1 MYLKHSLSN
10 CLRENIKAEV
20 ALRLPFPTSETHTTS
35 FLPSLPFPAGL
46 LHQPHTSDSNLNRK
60 NRLFLI
66 TELLWAQLW
75 EACVPWDFLAGQPR
89 EALLRNASFLL
100 QDTRRHLDS
109 ITELLRD
116 PIKLLILVTFIIK
129 QQTIGHNTLLAIQ
142 KSFLNTHA
150 SNFTDH
156 TCWILY
162 EKNRH

>member
-1 MYLKHSLSN
+1 M
-10 CLRENIKAEV
+10 
-20 ALRLPFPTSETHTTS
+20 
-35 FLPSLPFPAGL
+35 
-46 LHQPHTSDSNLNRK
+46 
-60 NRLFLI
+60 
-66 TELLWAQLW
+66 
-75 EACVPWDFLAGQPR
+75 
-89 EALLRNASFLL
+89 
-100 QDTRRHLDS
+100 DS

-162 EKNRH
+162 EKNRHEHIQYALDSFPSQYNPVVLLCHSKTCF